1 MMIHIKRPIQK
12 PILISPQIQ
21 QQKRIN
27 PPELE
32 NKSNLLPPAPR
43 KYKKTKAIQTEKSEL
58 VSTSSN
64 QQTSQNFEKI
74 LENLELKYDKSKSA
88 RYQINVQKQQQN
100 LENANNENPITHIN
114 EKEEIKIRNE
124 SVSFKSFIELDMH
137 GGDYHI
143 SNPFDWIKIIREIL
157 QDAREQHVDEI
168 KFIPGQGK
176 HTNLN
181 ANKSSQKVDKPKDPI
196 LRALT
201 LITTKMLGYD
211 SYIDITNKGVI
222 ICPISSYHDI
232 SLDETET
239 KKERRELIFSVF
251 LGFNSFD
258 LQNEKLIDLNDE
270 NYELKIKIIKTYK
283 EVRKNVPNLINNC
296 IEIISIWKKDEH
308 DAIEFANNFM
318 KNFNGNNSDPKIQ
331 KQLKHAK
338 IRDDRKKEVEKT
350 NILKMTNIYQQ
361 KYGFD
366 PEIIKRIVI
375 EQKTEERC
383 EKVLDKIYH
392 DML

>member
-196 LRALT
+196 LRAL
-201 LITTKMLGYD
+201 L
-211 SYIDITNKGVI
+211 
-222 ICPISSYHDI
+222 
-232 SLDETET
+232 
-239 KKERRELIFSVF
+239 
-251 LGFNSFD
+251 
-258 LQNEKLIDLNDE
+258 
-270 NYELKIKIIKTYK
+270 
-283 EVRKNVPNLINNC
+283 
-296 IEIISIWKKDEH
+296 
-308 DAIEFANNFM
+308 
-318 KNFNGNNSDPKIQ
+318 PK
-331 KQLKHAK
+331 
-338 IRDDRKKEVEKT
+338 
-350 NILKMTNIYQQ
+350 
-361 KYGFD
+361 
-366 PEIIKRIVI
+366 
-375 EQKTEERC
+375 C
-383 EKVLDKIYH
+383 
-392 DML
+392 